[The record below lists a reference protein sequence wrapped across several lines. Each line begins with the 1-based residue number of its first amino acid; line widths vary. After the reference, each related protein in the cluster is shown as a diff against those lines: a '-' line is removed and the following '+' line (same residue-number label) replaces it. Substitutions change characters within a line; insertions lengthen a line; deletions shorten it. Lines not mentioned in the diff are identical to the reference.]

1 MASAITIGIR
11 KLFTMSNLEHAKE
24 VQLEVFKLI
33 AGGAD
38 VNSVEGRKA
47 MNRLINTIRLL
58 TPSEL
63 QEFQEWKQEEQ
74 SKS

>member
-1 MASAITIGIR
+1 
-11 KLFTMSNLEHAKE
+11 MSNLGHAKE

-38 VNSVEGRKA
+38 INSVEGRKT

-63 QEFQEWKQEEQ
+63 KEFQDWKQEAQ
-74 SKS
+74 SKT